1 VLRSAA
7 HLAIINIYVDWMDAS
22 GYISLYPYGIDYEG
36 PMEGVQYL
44 GSELIPAVSEV
55 RVNDISMY
63 EMTVHYDDNSSA
75 RRRFRLLPFRT
86 GLDTLKEGGHGD
98 VCEVECY
105 ETFRDSNGRV
115 HRRQET
121 LYLKTSKR
129 GESLFCE
136 ACFQVAGRQVLRRFG
151 LGDRISRIADIL
163 RCGSQCIGFTME
175 PVVGEGL
182 LSTVLH
188 RNLDQPA
195 RFFESIIVGIIAELA
210 ALLLLLTGHLG
221 MNHRDLKL
229 NNIVVR
235 EADKIMEFVGCGAA
249 VRIWSVWSV
258 YILDFGVACCSG
270 GVSATN
276 LIPPTDPCPKA
287 GRDLFQLLTFLYM
300 SRDVRQKMTAR
311 LRGLIEGWLTL
322 PGRNFAQFLRE
333 KGDEDGEQWLYY
345 LLTSAKFSAPACE
358 PAAVLARLAAEY
370 PLLVGFS
377 ATGSAE
383 RSYSNTLR

>member
-1 VLRSAA
+1 
-7 HLAIINIYVDWMDAS
+7 MQ
-22 GYISLYPYGIDYEG
+22 
-36 PMEGVQYL
+36 GVPYL
-44 GSELIPAVSEV
+44 GSELIPLVSEV

-63 EMTVHYDDNSSA
+63 EITVYYDDNSSA
-75 RRRFRLLPFRT
+75 RRRFRLLPVSA
-86 GLDTLKEGGHGD
+86 GQDTLKEGGHGD

-105 ETFRDSNGRV
+105 ETFRDVGGQV
-115 HRRQET
+115 HRRQEM

-136 ACFQVAGRQVLRRFG
+136 ACFQIAGRQVLRRFG

-163 RCGSQCIGFTME
+163 RCGSQRIGFTME

-182 LSTVLH
+182 LSTMLH
-188 RNLDQPA
+188 SNLDQPT
-195 RFFESIIVGIIAELA
+195 RFFESIIVGVIAELA
-210 ALLLLLTGHLG
+210 ALLLLLTGHLEI
-221 MNHRDLKL
+221 NHRDLKL

-235 EADKIMEFVGCGAA
+235 EADKIMQFVGCGAV

-270 GVSATN
+270 GVSATS
-276 LIPPTDPCPKA
+276 LIPQTDPCPKA

-300 SRDVRQKMTAR
+300 SRDVRQKLTPR
-311 LRGLIEGWLTL
+311 LRGLIESWLTL

-345 LLTSAKFSAPACE
+345 LLTSLKFSAPTCE

-370 PLLVGFS
+370 PLQVGFTAMSEDS
-377 ATGSAE
+377 AT
-383 RSYSNTLR
+383 R